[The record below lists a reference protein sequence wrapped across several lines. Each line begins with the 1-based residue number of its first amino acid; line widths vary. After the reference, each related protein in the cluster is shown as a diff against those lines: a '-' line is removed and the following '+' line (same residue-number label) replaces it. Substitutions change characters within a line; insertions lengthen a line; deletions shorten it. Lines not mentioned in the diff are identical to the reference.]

1 MLRFVFVI
9 LPVVVLFLL
18 AIAFGALNKNVIA
31 VDFIIVQT
39 ELPLAV
45 LTAIFLV
52 LGFLIGVAGLI
63 SRNWWLRRENSKL
76 KKQLTKAQPTTTSA
90 AAERP

>member
-1 MLRFVFVI
+1 MLRFVFVL

-18 AIAFGALNKNVIA
+18 AIAFGALNKSEIQ
-31 VDFIIVQT
+31 VDFIVLQA

-45 LTAIFLV
+45 VAALFLV
-52 LGFLIGVAGLI
+52 LGFVIGSIGLL
-63 SRNWWLRRENSKL
+63 SRNWWLRRENRKL
-76 KKQLTKAQPTTTSA
+76 KKQLAKVQPETTSA

>member
-18 AIAFGALNKNVIA
+18 AVAFGALNKNVIE
-31 VDFIIVQT
+31 VDFIVLQS

-45 LTAIFLV
+45 ITAIFLV
-52 LGFLIGVAGLI
+52 LGFVIGVGGLL
-63 SRNWWLRRENSKL
+63 SRNWWLHRENRKL
-76 KKQLTKAQPTTTSA
+76 KKQLAKFQPETTST